1 MFNHQSVAI
10 RFIGLFIV
18 VLLLI
23 GSAYYLTLQNVYYT
37 QLKSQAQTIVDNVD
51 AFGAWVSQYGRVW
64 VKDDPSSYLGTIAVV
79 EAPAAGAKAPAPRS
93 KAAAVEQKIIHF
105 YSKNPALAQREFS
118 EAIARS
124 SSPAKFRMT
133 SDNFMNPLNKPDA
146 FEEEALRVIKD
157 KKTSEYDMI
166 TPTGYRYARALYHK
180 KSCIACHGD
189 PAAAPA
195 DVTTRYGTKAGFGF
209 KEGDVAGVISV
220 NIPTKSL
227 AETSFRVVGIPQL
240 VLVLAAFVAA
250 FLFIKLVVVN
260 PIKRLTNAADK
271 VSVGENAELGLEKVN
286 PKSANEVHQ
295 LAFSINRLR
304 TSLVLVMQRMKGKDG
319 PT

>member
-37 QLKSQAQTIVDNVD
+37 QLKSQAQTIADNVD

-64 VKDDPSSYLGTIAVV
+64 VKDDPSSYLGTIEVV
-79 EAPAAGAKAPAPRS
+79 ETAGAAAPAPRS
-93 KAAAVEQKIIHF
+93 KAPAVEQKIIHF

-133 SDNFMNPLNKPDA
+133 SDNFMNPLNKPDS

-157 KKTSEYDMI
+157 KKTNEYDMI
-166 TPTGYRYARALYHK
+166 TPNGYRYARALYHK
-180 KSCIACHGD
+180 QSCIGCHGD
-189 PAAAPA
+189 AATAPA
-195 DVTTRYGTKAGFGF
+195 DVTARYGIKGGFGF
-209 KEGDVAGVISV
+209 KEGDVAGIISV

-227 AETSFRVVGIPQL
+227 AETSFRVVGTPQI
-240 VLVLAAFVAA
+240 VLVLAAFAAA
-250 FLFIKLVVVN
+250 FLFIKVVVVN

-271 VSVGENAELGLEKVN
+271 VSVGENAELGLEKIN

-304 TSLVLVMQRMKGKDG
+304 TSLALVMQRMKGKDG